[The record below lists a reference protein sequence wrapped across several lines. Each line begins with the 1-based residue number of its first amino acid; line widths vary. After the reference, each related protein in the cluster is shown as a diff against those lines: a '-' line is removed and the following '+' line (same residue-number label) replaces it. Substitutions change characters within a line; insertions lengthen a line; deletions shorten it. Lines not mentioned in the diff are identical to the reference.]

1 MRIRG
6 KEMFLF
12 DVARKLWEDVKSR
25 AVHLS
30 HMRERVGQ
38 CAARILRAAERAC
51 VSNFVKNRRDVTALI
66 LLSRHFFCS
75 VTHF

>member
-30 HMRERVGQ
+30 HMRE
-38 CAARILRAAERAC
+38 
-51 VSNFVKNRRDVTALI
+51 
-66 LLSRHFFCS
+66 SRPMRGADFTSGRES
-75 VTHF
+75 VCE